1 MQLVLLCAPSL
12 VALAMLYFGYR
23 GARAVDGWTPSPLR
37 LLGAYA
43 LLLPAFAVGTCWGWL
58 FDALGMLYPWLV
70 GIGLFAFTAWYLWRM
85 WKASQKPRDESID
98 EDALP
103 MAHRGAAALGIA
115 VLFGLAM
122 ALLVVFAGERGASL

>member
-12 VALAMLYFGYR
+12 VALAMLYFGYL
-23 GARAVDGWTPSPLR
+23 GARTVDARTPSPLR

-58 FDALGMLYPWLV
+58 FDALGLMFPWLV

-85 WKASQKPRDESID
+85 WKGSQKPRDESID
-98 EDALP
+98 EEAMP
-103 MAHRGAAALGIA
+103 MAHRGAATLGIA
-115 VLFGLAM
+115 VLFGLAV
-122 ALLVVFAGERGASL
+122 AGLVVFAVEPGATL